1 VAQDKRNV
9 FLCTEV
15 GNPIPGEDT
24 LHGNDNV
31 FAVGSNGLQKYIRVR
46 FDVTVQNDF
55 SLCVENTEVHTLG
68 VEINSTEK
76 FVLLGVK
83 SHTRPPFEKFFRLI
97 YDTALQYQGG
107 LNEYQNN
114 PADLVNSAADFFVV
128 EGASRLDNAADEEY
142 PLIVRRKA
150 PHNQRLEQTP
160 FGRSSSAALGRNK
173 YKKVIIRED
182 KIFTSCQKKGETL

>member
-1 VAQDKRNV
+1 MDCFHVQGVAQDKRNV

-24 LHGNDNV
+24 LNGNDNV

-97 YDTALQYQGG
+97 HDTALRHQGG
-107 LNEYQNN
+107 LNEYQV
-114 PADLVNSAADFFVV
+114 AQ
-128 EGASRLDNAADEEY
+128 EGRGISRFSFSVLALL
-142 PLIVRRKA
+142 PRA
-150 PHNQRLEQTP
+150 P
-160 FGRSSSAALGRNK
+160 
-173 YKKVIIRED
+173 
-182 KIFTSCQKKGETL
+182 